1 MPVSPL
7 RGSHPPTR
15 SDSLH
20 QPRLQSP
27 NQPLST
33 EAGEVHTFDGGWLRD
48 AIGLPAYDATVEA
61 RFGPEV
67 PISGSVAT
75 TSGSRLD
82 EPSEYSVGE
91 LLRNRMGGDR
101 WHLALVQR
109 DEVWDVE
116 RMRRLLDS
124 LLAGY
129 PVGAL
134 LLCRTDKV
142 ASKVIDR
149 DGDEKTVREAPE
161 GAYQLLDGQQ
171 RLNALYTM
179 LTASDEK
186 HRKYGRFYLDL
197 TMERSRR
204 ARPVRGAGGR
214 RCRTS
219 CGERG
224 RTVRS
229 ARSTTRSNSWA
240 LPEPVAALPLGR
252 GRGRGGSW

>member
-1 MPVSPL
+1 
-7 RGSHPPTR
+7 
-15 SDSLH
+15 
-20 QPRLQSP
+20 
-27 NQPLST
+27 
-33 EAGEVHTFDGGWLRD
+33 
-48 AIGLPAYDATVEA
+48 
-61 RFGPEV
+61 
-67 PISGSVAT
+67 VAT
-75 TSGSRLD
+75 TSESGLG
-82 EPSEYSVGE
+82 EPTEYSVGD

-116 RMRRLLDS
+116 RMGRLLDS

-134 LLCRTDKV
+134 PLCRTDEV

-149 DGDEKTVREAPE
+149 EEDGETVRDAPE
-161 GAYQLLDGQQ
+161 GACQLLDGQQ

-197 TMERSRR
+197 TVARQPPNPAGTGRR
-204 ARPVRGAGGR
+204 GP

-219 CGERG
+219 CGARG

-229 ARSTTRSNSWA
+229 VRGITMRST
-240 LPEPVAALPLGR
+240 LV
-252 GRGRGGSW
+252 GGA